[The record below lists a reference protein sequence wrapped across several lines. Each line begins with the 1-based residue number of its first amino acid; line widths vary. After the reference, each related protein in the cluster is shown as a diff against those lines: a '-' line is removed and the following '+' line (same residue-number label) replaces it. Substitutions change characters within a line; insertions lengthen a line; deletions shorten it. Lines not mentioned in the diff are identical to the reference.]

1 MVEYSI
7 VKLIEESMD
16 NLKTLKKDGLIAMVE
31 ELQLEVATLRAEVTI
46 LRDYVKKAKAKVHWD
61 WRGTVESFGDNK
73 PYSS

>member
-1 MVEYSI
+1 MVEYII

-46 LRDYVKKAKAKVHWD
+46 LRDYVKKAKAEVSK
-61 WRGTVESFGDNK
+61 
-73 PYSS
+73 